1 MIAITHAPSPKMEQ
15 CERSYVARTAIDL
28 RRAAQQHEAYCR
40 MLRALGVDVI
50 TLDVNRDLPDCVF
63 VEDTA
68 IVLDEVAVLSSM
80 GVESRRAEPAGIEL
94 ELRKYREIDR
104 VQRPA
109 TIEGGDVLRVGR
121 ELLVGLSS
129 RTNRAGANA
138 LGALARRY
146 GYELVPVPVWDCLHL
161 KTACTVLPDRSL
173 LTNP

>member
-1 MIAITHAPSPKMEQ
+1 
-15 CERSYVARTAIDL
+15 
-28 RRAAQQHEAYCR
+28 
-40 MLRALGVDVI
+40 
-50 TLDVNRDLPDCVF
+50 PDCVF

-109 TIEGGDVLRVGR
+109 TIEGGDGLRVGR

-129 RTNRAGANA
+129 RTNPAGANG

-173 LTNP
+173 LTNPAWMDVRAVRGFELISIPESEPWAANVAVVGNDVCASIHHRE